1 MNDELILLFCSK
13 TGLSQSVYHEMIYTW
28 DRINETLQKV
38 NELLSK
44 MQTSKQSRHKVL
56 ALRELETISNMM
68 QTFENKYKI
77 KCTDSVPDAIRDY
90 QPPPPPQVYKER

>member
-1 MNDELILLFCSK
+1 MDDKLILLFCSK

-68 QTFENKYKI
+68 QTFESKYKI

-90 QPPPPPQVYKER
+90 QPPPPQVYKEK